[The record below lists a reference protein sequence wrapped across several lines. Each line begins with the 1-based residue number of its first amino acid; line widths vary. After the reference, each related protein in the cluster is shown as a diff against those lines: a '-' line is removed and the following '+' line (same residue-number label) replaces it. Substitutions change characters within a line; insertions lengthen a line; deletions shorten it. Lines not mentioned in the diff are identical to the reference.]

1 VVKVLVAVADTPRPR
16 DGDFNFATPGEVLA
30 LSVLICRTPERRAE
44 CGCDRSFAG
53 VDSSKATTYARVA
66 ELGEAEAAALASSFP
81 DSSRVAGW
89 PGLPLERRAAILWQ
103 EIVELSALIDA
114 VSPGAEVR
122 IRSGQDDFELVCED
136 GTRLAR
142 QRVPGLTA
150 IIDATLLPRS
160 RAITTRRILDG
171 VNPVLL
177 VTHEHDGW
185 WQFLD
190 GGEFERD
197 GAVAVHAGHV
207 LSEDLTLLEL
217 ADLPRGWE
225 AERAAVGEPWQRYE
239 WCEEDDAA

>member
-1 VVKVLVAVADTPRPR
+1 
-16 DGDFNFATPGEVLA
+16 
-30 LSVLICRTPERRAE
+30 VLICRTPERRAE

-66 ELGEAEAAALASSFP
+66 ELASAEAAALAASFP
-81 DSSRVAGW
+81 ASQRVAGW
-89 PGLPLERRAAILWQ
+89 PGLPLEQRAAILWQ
-103 EIVELSALIDA
+103 EVEELSALIA
-114 VSPGAEVR
+114 PLAAGAEVR
-122 IRSGQDDFELVCED
+122 VRSEQDAFELVCED

-142 QRVPGLTA
+142 QRVPGLMA
-150 IIDATLLPRS
+150 LVDATLLPRS

-171 VNPVLL
+171 ADPVLL

-185 WQFLD
+185 WQLLD
-190 GGEFERD
+190 GGEFDRE

-207 LSEDLTLLEL
+207 LAEDLTVLEL

-239 WCEEDDAA
+239 WCDDEDDA

>member
-1 VVKVLVAVADTPRPR
+1 VKVLVAAVESACPRE
-16 DGDFNFATPGEVLA
+16 DDFNFATPGEVLA
-30 LSVLICRTPERRAE
+30 LSVLICRTPERRTE

-66 ELGEAEAAALASSFP
+66 ELGSADAAALAASFP
-81 DSSRVAGW
+81 ASRRVAGW
-89 PGLPLERRAAILWQ
+89 PGLPLARRAAILWQ
-103 EIVELSALIDA
+103 EVEALSARIAPLA
-114 VSPGAEVR
+114 AGSEVR
-122 IRSGQDDFELVCED
+122 VRSEQHAFELVCED
-136 GTRLAR
+136 GTRLTR
-142 QRVPGLTA
+142 RRVPGLTA
-150 IIDATLLPRS
+150 LIDATVLPRS

-171 VNPVLL
+171 ADPVLL

-190 GGEFERD
+190 GGELDRD

-207 LSEDLTLLEL
+207 LSDDLTLLEL

-239 WCEEDDAA
+239 WCDDEDDA